1 MSNYNLELDVRL
13 DNGQYLSG
21 AESVEEANNKLIDS
35 TKKVDE
41 SFNDTGESG
50 SRSPLKMAAAWGVVS
65 GAVSAVTQTVIG
77 DMGSLMGQIA
87 DATDS
92 TLKFQQTL
100 SFAGVDNSTINTLT
114 SQTQD
119 YANKTVYDL
128 QTIQNTTAQLAANSV
143 PNYEQLTEAAGNLN
157 AVAGGNA
164 DTFKSVAMV
173 ITQTAGAGKLTT
185 ENWNQLANAIPGASG
200 KLQEAMKENGAYTGN
215 FRDAMAAGQ
224 ITAAEFNQAITQL
237 GMNPAAVQAAE
248 STNTLEGATGN
259 LQASIVTLGQHILS
273 DLLPSLTSL
282 MNWVAN
288 NLVPAFESFYE
299 HCRQAWQGVQ
309 QWAQKNQFLVSILG
323 GLVAALAGLAVLN
336 TVISWFGVLRAAVSG
351 LWAVMAANPIMLLIG
366 AVAALVSGLIIF
378 FTRTEQGRAIWA
390 AFTNFLR
397 SSFENVKNFLV
408 DAFNIIHSVFNTVF
422 NNIRSVAGT
431 VAGGV
436 RGAWS
441 GITGFFNSIGSSI
454 RNGIINAFNNVR
466 GVASSVAGSVRGAW
480 SGLSGFF
487 SGIGNSIRGA
497 ISAGLNG
504 ISGLAASAAN
514 ALIAPFRGA
523 VNGIRGLWNSTIG
536 GKGISIPGWVPG
548 IGGQSWT
555 VPMMATGG
563 QISNSGMAIVGEA
576 GAELIQMPQGAQVT
590 PLNNDLRNQ
599 ALEALGISKMNN
611 MNNGGMTNVFNI
623 YSNNPDEVAN
633 IVISKLNA
641 QYNI

>member
-13 DNGQYLSG
+13 DNGQYLS
-21 AESVEEANNKLIDS
+21 AADSVEEANNKLINS

-41 SFNDTGESG
+41 SFNNTGESG
-50 SRSPLKMAAAWGVVS
+50 SKSPLKMASAWGVVS
-65 GAVSAVTQTVIG
+65 GTVSAITENVIG
-77 DMGSLMGQIA
+77 DMGDLMSQIGE
-87 DATDS
+87 ATDS

-237 GMNPAAVQAAE
+237 GTNPAAVQAAE

-273 DLLPSLTSL
+273 DLLPSLTSM
-282 MNWVAN
+282 MNFVAN
-288 NLVPAFESFYE
+288 NVVPAFQSFYD
-299 HCRQAWQGVQ
+299 HCRQAWAGVQ
-309 QWAQKNQFLVSILG
+309 QWAQQNQFLISILG
-323 GLVAALAGLAVLN
+323 GLVAALAGLSILN

-366 AVAALVSGLIIF
+366 AVAALVSGLVIF
-378 FTRTEQGRAIWA
+378 FSRTEQGRAIWA
-390 AFTNFLR
+390 SFTSFLTSAFNGARNTLVSMFNNVRNMFSNVFNSLR
-397 SSFENVKNFLV
+397 SISSSAAN
-408 DAFNIIHSVFNTVF
+408 
-422 NNIRSVAGT
+422 
-431 VAGGV
+431 GV
-436 RGAWS
+436 RSAWS
-441 GITGFFNSIGSSI
+441 SITGFFSSIGHNISSAI
-454 RNGIINAFNNVR
+454 AGGLESLG
-466 GVASSVAGSVRGAW
+466 GVASR
-480 SGLSGFF
+480 
-487 SGIGNSIRGA
+487 
-497 ISAGLNG
+497 
-504 ISGLAASAAN
+504 AAN
-514 ALIAPFRGA
+514 SLLAPFRSA

-555 VPMMATGG
+555 VPMMAAGG

-590 PLNNDLRNQ
+590 PLNSELRAQ
-599 ALEALGISKMNN
+599 ALNALGINN
-611 MNNGGMTNVFNI
+611 NANNQRPTINNVFNI
-623 YSNNPDEVAN
+623 TGSNPNEIADM
-633 IVISKLNA
+633 VISRINA

>member
-41 SFNDTGESG
+41 SFNNTGENG
-50 SRSPLKMAAAWGVVS
+50 SQSPLKMAAAWGVVS

-77 DMGSLMGQIA
+77 DMGSLMSQIGE
-87 DATDS
+87 ATDS

-100 SFAGVDNSTINTLT
+100 NFAGVDNNTISTLT

-185 ENWNQLANAIPGASG
+185 ENWNQLADAIPGASG

-237 GMNPAAVQAAE
+237 GTNPAAVQAAE

-273 DLLPSLTSL
+273 DLLPSITSL
-282 MNWVAN
+282 INWVAN
-288 NLVPAFESFYE
+288 NAVPAFESFYN
-299 HCRQAWQGVQ
+299 HCRQAWAGVQ
-309 QWAQKNQFLVSILG
+309 QWAQQNQFLTSIIG
-323 GLVAALAGLAVLN
+323 GLVAAVAGLSVLN
-336 TVISWFGVLRAAVSG
+336 TVFSWFSVLRAAVSA
-351 LWAVMAANPIMLLIG
+351 LWMVMSANPIILLVA
-366 AVAALVSGLIIF
+366 AVAALVSGLTIF
-378 FTRTEQGRAIWA
+378 FTRTEQGRAMWA
-390 AFTNFLR
+390 AFTSFLR

-422 NNIRSVAGT
+422 NSIRSVAGT

-441 GITGFFNSIGSSI
+441 GISGFFNSIGNSI

-480 SGLSGFF
+480 DSMSGFF
-487 SGIGNSIRGA
+487 RGIGNTISSA
-497 ISAGLNG
+497 ISGGLRG
-504 ISGLAASAAN
+504 ISSLASSAAN
-514 ALIAPFRGA
+514 SLIAPFRGA

-563 QISNSGMAIVGEA
+563 QIAGSGMAIVGEA

-590 PLNNDLRNQ
+590 PLNSELRSQ
-599 ALEALGISKMNN
+599 ALEALGISKINS
-611 MNNGGMTNVFNI
+611 MNNGGTTNVFNI

>member
-13 DNGQYLSG
+13 DNGQYLS
-21 AESVEEANNKLIDS
+21 AADSVEEANNKLINS

-50 SRSPLKMAAAWGVVS
+50 SKSPLKMAAAWGVVS
-65 GAVSAVTQTVIG
+65 GTVSAITENVIG
-77 DMGSLMGQIA
+77 DMGDLMSQIGE
-87 DATDS
+87 ATDS

-100 SFAGVDNSTINTLT
+100 NFAGVDNSTINTLT

-185 ENWNQLANAIPGASG
+185 ENWNQLADAIPGASG

-237 GMNPAAVQAAE
+237 GTNPAAVQAAE

-273 DLLPSLTSL
+273 DLLPSITSL
-282 MNWVAN
+282 INWVAN
-288 NLVPAFESFYE
+288 NAVPAFQSFYD
-299 HCRQAWQGVQ
+299 HCRQAWAGVQ
-309 QWAQKNQFLVSILG
+309 QWAQQNQFLISILG
-323 GLVAALAGLAVLN
+323 GLVAALAGLAILN

-351 LWAVMAANPIMLLIG
+351 LWAVMAANPITLLIG
-366 AVAALVSGLIIF
+366 AVAALVSGLVIF
-378 FTRTEQGRAIWA
+378 FSRTEQGRAIWA
-390 AFTNFLR
+390 SFTSFLTSAFNGARNTLVSMFNNVRNMFSNVFNSLR
-397 SSFENVKNFLV
+397 SISSSAAN
-408 DAFNIIHSVFNTVF
+408 
-422 NNIRSVAGT
+422 
-431 VAGGV
+431 GV
-436 RGAWS
+436 RSAWS
-441 GITGFFNSIGSSI
+441 SITGFFSSIGHNISSAI
-454 RNGIINAFNNVR
+454 AGGLDSLG
-466 GVASSVAGSVRGAW
+466 GVASR
-480 SGLSGFF
+480 
-487 SGIGNSIRGA
+487 
-497 ISAGLNG
+497 
-504 ISGLAASAAN
+504 AAN
-514 ALIAPFRGA
+514 SLLAPFRSA

-590 PLNNDLRNQ
+590 PLNSELRAQ
-599 ALEALGISKMNN
+599 ALNALGINNN
-611 MNNGGMTNVFNI
+611 MNNQRPTINNVFNI
-623 YSNNPDEVAN
+623 TGSNPNEIADM
-633 IVISKLNA
+633 VISRINA

>member
-13 DNGQYLSG
+13 DNGQYLS
-21 AESVEEANNKLIDS
+21 AADSVEEANDKLINS

-41 SFNDTGESG
+41 SFNNTGESG
-50 SRSPLKMAAAWGVVS
+50 SKSPLKMAAAWGVVS
-65 GAVSAVTQTVIG
+65 GTVSAITENVIG
-77 DMGSLMGQIA
+77 DMGDLMSQIGE
-87 DATDS
+87 ATDS

-100 SFAGVDNSTINTLT
+100 NFAGVDNSTINTLT

-185 ENWNQLANAIPGASG
+185 ENWNQLADAIPGASG

-273 DLLPSLTSL
+273 DLLPSITSL
-282 MNWVAN
+282 INWVAN
-288 NLVPAFESFYE
+288 NAVPAFQSFYD
-299 HCRQAWQGVQ
+299 HCRQAWAGVQ
-309 QWAQKNQFLVSILG
+309 QWAQQNQFLISILG
-323 GLVAALAGLAVLN
+323 GLVAALAGLSILN

-351 LWAVMAANPIMLLIG
+351 LWAVMAANPITLLIG
-366 AVAALVSGLIIF
+366 AVAALVSGLVIF
-378 FTRTEQGRAIWA
+378 FSRTEQGRAIWA
-390 AFTNFLR
+390 SFTSFLTSAFNGARNTLVSMFNNVRNMFSNVFNSLR
-397 SSFENVKNFLV
+397 SISSSAAN
-408 DAFNIIHSVFNTVF
+408 
-422 NNIRSVAGT
+422 
-431 VAGGV
+431 GV
-436 RGAWS
+436 RSAWS
-441 GITGFFNSIGSSI
+441 SITGFFSSIGHNISSAI
-454 RNGIINAFNNVR
+454 SGGLESLG
-466 GVASSVAGSVRGAW
+466 GVASR
-480 SGLSGFF
+480 
-487 SGIGNSIRGA
+487 
-497 ISAGLNG
+497 
-504 ISGLAASAAN
+504 AAN
-514 ALIAPFRGA
+514 SLLAPFRSA

-590 PLNNDLRNQ
+590 PLNSELRAQ
-599 ALEALGISKMNN
+599 ALNALGINN
-611 MNNGGMTNVFNI
+611 NANNQRPTINNVFNI
-623 YSNNPDEVAN
+623 TGSNPNEIADM
-633 IVISKLNA
+633 VISRINA

>member
-13 DNGQYLSG
+13 DNGQYLAG

-41 SFNDTGESG
+41 SFNNTGENG
-50 SRSPLKMAAAWGVVS
+50 SKSPLKMAAAWGVVS
-65 GAVSAVTQTVIG
+65 GAVSAVTENVIG
-77 DMGSLMGQIA
+77 DMGDLMNQIGE
-87 DATDS
+87 ATDS

-119 YANKTVYDL
+119 YADKTVYDL

-237 GMNPAAVQAAE
+237 GTNPAAVQAAE

-259 LQASIVTLGQHILS
+259 LQASIVNLGQHILS

-282 MNWVAN
+282 INWVAN
-288 NLVPAFESFYE
+288 NALPAFESFYSN
-299 HCRQAWQGVQ
+299 CRQAWSGVQ
-309 QWAQKNQFLVSILG
+309 QWAQQNQFLISILG
-323 GLVAALAGLAVLN
+323 GLVAALAGLSVLN
-336 TVISWFGVLRAAVSG
+336 TLISWFTVLRGAVSA
-351 LWAVMAANPIMLLIG
+351 LWAVMAANPITLLIG
-366 AVAALVSGLIIF
+366 AVAALVSGLVIF
-378 FTRTEQGRAIWA
+378 FTRTEQGRTTWA
-390 AFTNFLR
+390 AFTSFLR
-397 SSFENVKNFLV
+397 SSFENVKSFLIN
-408 DAFNIIHSVFNTVF
+408 AFNSIHSVFNNVF
-422 NNIRSVAGT
+422 NSIRSIASSVAS
-431 VAGGV
+431 GV
-436 RGAWS
+436 RGAWNS
-441 GITGFFNSIGSSI
+441 MTGFF
-454 RNGIINAFNNVR
+454 RE
-466 GVASSVAGSVRGAW
+466 
-480 SGLSGFF
+480 
-487 SGIGNSIRGA
+487 IGNA
-497 ISAGLNG
+497 ISSAISGGLRG
-504 ISGLAASAAN
+504 ISGLASSAAN

-523 VNGIRGLWNSTIG
+523 VNGIRSLWNSTIG

-555 VPMMATGG
+555 VPMMANGG
-563 QISNSGMAIVGEA
+563 QIAGGGMAIVGEA
-576 GAELIQMPQGAQVT
+576 GAELIQMPEGAQVT
-590 PLNNDLRNQ
+590 PLNSELRNQ

-611 MNNGGMTNVFNI
+611 TNAGGMTNVFNI

>member
-13 DNGQYLSG
+13 DNGQYLS
-21 AESVEEANNKLIDS
+21 AADSVEEANNKLINS
-35 TKKVDE
+35 TKQVDE
-41 SFNDTGESG
+41 SFNNTGENG

-65 GAVSAVTQTVIG
+65 GTVSAITENVIG
-77 DMGSLMGQIA
+77 DMGDLMSQIGE
-87 DATDS
+87 ATDS

-100 SFAGVDNSTINTLT
+100 NFAGVDNSTINTLT

-237 GMNPAAVQAAE
+237 GTNPAAVQAAE

-273 DLLPSLTSL
+273 DLLPSITSL
-282 MNWVAN
+282 INWVAN
-288 NLVPAFESFYE
+288 NAVPAFQSFYD
-299 HCRQAWQGVQ
+299 HCRQAWSGVQ
-309 QWAQKNQFLVSILG
+309 QWAQQNQFLISILG
-323 GLVAALAGLAVLN
+323 GLVAALAGLAILN

-351 LWAVMAANPIMLLIG
+351 LWAVMAANPITLLIG
-366 AVAALVSGLIIF
+366 AVAALVSGLVIF
-378 FTRTEQGRAIWA
+378 FSHTEQGRAIWA
-390 AFTNFLR
+390 SFTSFLTSAFNGARNTLVSMFNNVHNMFSNVFNSLR
-397 SSFENVKNFLV
+397 SISSSAAN
-408 DAFNIIHSVFNTVF
+408 
-422 NNIRSVAGT
+422 
-431 VAGGV
+431 GV
-436 RGAWS
+436 RSAWS
-441 GITGFFNSIGSSI
+441 SITGFFSSIGHNISSAI
-454 RNGIINAFNNVR
+454 SGGLESLG
-466 GVASSVAGSVRGAW
+466 GVASR
-480 SGLSGFF
+480 
-487 SGIGNSIRGA
+487 
-497 ISAGLNG
+497 
-504 ISGLAASAAN
+504 AAN
-514 ALIAPFRGA
+514 SLLAPFRSA

-576 GAELIQMPQGAQVT
+576 GAELIQMPEGAQVT
-590 PLNNDLRNQ
+590 PLNSELRAQ
-599 ALEALGISKMNN
+599 ALNALGINNN
-611 MNNGGMTNVFNI
+611 MNNQRPTINNVFNI
-623 YSNNPDEVAN
+623 TGSNPNEIADM
-633 IVISKLNA
+633 VISRINA

>member
-13 DNGQYLSG
+13 NNGQYLSG
-21 AESVEEANNKLIDS
+21 AESVEEANNKLINS

-41 SFNDTGESG
+41 SFNTTGENG
-50 SRSPLKMAAAWGVVS
+50 SKSPLKMAAAWGVVS
-65 GAVSAVTQTVIG
+65 GAVSAVTQAVIG
-77 DMGSLMGQIA
+77 DMGTLMSQIGE
-87 DATDS
+87 ATDS

-100 SFAGVDNSTINTLT
+100 TFAGVDNSTISTLT

-185 ENWNQLANAIPGASG
+185 ENWNQLSNAIPGASG
-200 KLQEAMKENGAYTGN
+200 KLQEALKQAGAYTGN
-215 FRDAMAAGQ
+215 FRDAMAKGQ
-224 ITAAEFNQAITQL
+224 ISADEFNKAITTL
-237 GMNPAAVQAAE
+237 GMNPAAIQAAE
-248 STNTLEGATGN
+248 STNTLEGSTGN
-259 LQASIVTLGQHILS
+259 LQAAVVTLGAKILT
-273 DLLPSLTSL
+273 DLLPAITSL
-282 MNWVAN
+282 VNWVSN
-288 NLVPAFESFYE
+288 NVIPAIGAFYDN
-299 HCRQAWQGVQ
+299 CKDIAKAVKD
-309 QWAQKNQFLVSILG
+309 WADKNQPLISI
-323 GLVAALAGLAVLN
+323 LAGLATALIGLG
-336 TVISWFGVLRAAVSG
+336 VILQVVSWFGTLKTAVSA
-351 LWAVMAANPIMLLIG
+351 LWMVMQANPIMSTITIIAGL
-366 AVAALVSGLIIF
+366 VAGLVIF
-378 FTRTEQGRAIWA
+378 FTKTKEGQQIWS
-390 AFTNFLR
+390 AFTSFLR
-397 SSFENVKNFLV
+397 SSFEAVRGFLIS
-408 DAFNIIHSVFNTVF
+408 AFNGIHSAFSVAF
-422 NNIRSVAGT
+422 NNIRNIAISV
-431 VAGGV
+431 VNGV

-441 GITGFFNSIGSSI
+441 GISGLFSNIGNSV
-454 RNGIINAFNNVR
+454 RNAINNAFNTVR
-466 GVASSVAGSVRGAW
+466 GISSSVAGSVRGAW
-480 SGLSGFF
+480 SGVSGFF

-504 ISGLAASAAN
+504 ISGLASNAASA
-514 ALIAPFRGA
+514 LLAPFRGA

-563 QISNSGMAIVGEA
+563 QIVNGGMAIVGEA

-590 PLNNDLRNQ
+590 PLNSELRNK
-599 ALEALGISKMNN
+599 ALDALGISKMS
-611 MNNGGMTNVFNI
+611 NGTNSGITNVFNI

>member
-13 DNGQYLSG
+13 DNGQYLAG
-21 AESVEEANNKLIDS
+21 AESVEEANNKLINS
-35 TKKVDE
+35 TKQVDE

-50 SRSPLKMAAAWGVVS
+50 SKSPLKMAAAWGVVS

-237 GMNPAAVQAAE
+237 GTNPAAVQAAE

-282 MNWVAN
+282 INWVAN
-288 NLVPAFESFYE
+288 NAVPAFESFYD
-299 HCRQAWQGVQ
+299 HCRQIWQGVQ
-309 QWAQKNQFLVSILG
+309 QWAQQNQFLISILG
-323 GLVAALAGLAVLN
+323 GLIAALAGLSILN
-336 TVISWFGVLRAAVSG
+336 TVVSWFGVLRAAVSG
-351 LWAVMAANPIMLLIG
+351 LWAVMAANPITLLIG

-390 AFTNFLR
+390 AFTSFLR
-397 SSFENVKNFLV
+397 SSFENVKNFLI

-422 NNIRSVAGT
+422 NSIRNIAGSVAN
-431 VAGGV
+431 GV

-441 GITGFFNSIGSSI
+441 GITGFFNSIGGSI
-454 RNGIINAFNNVR
+454 RNGISDAFNMVR

-480 SGLSGFF
+480 SGITGFF
-487 SGIGNSIRGA
+487 IGIGNA
-497 ISAGLNG
+497 ISSAISGGLRG

-523 VNGIRGLWNSTIG
+523 VNGIRSLWNSTIG

-563 QISNSGMAIVGEA
+563 QIAGGGMAIVGEA
-576 GAELIQMPQGAQVT
+576 GAELIQMPEGAQVT
-590 PLNNDLRNQ
+590 PLNSELRSQ